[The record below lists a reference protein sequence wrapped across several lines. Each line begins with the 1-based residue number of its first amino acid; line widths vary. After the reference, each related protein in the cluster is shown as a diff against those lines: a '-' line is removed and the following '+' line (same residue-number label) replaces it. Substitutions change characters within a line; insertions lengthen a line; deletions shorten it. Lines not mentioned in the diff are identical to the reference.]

1 MASKLPFEL
10 KNASLFKDQSYV
22 NGDWVE
28 AKSGKR
34 FDIVDPGNG
43 KVWASAPD
51 NTAEDVDVA
60 VNTAHVAF
68 QSYRKVNPRTRAQWL
83 LKWDA
88 LIRENRD
95 DIANIVTYETGKPL
109 FESQGEIDYALG
121 FTWWFAGEAERV
133 MGTVQTPA
141 APGRRVFTVKQP
153 IGVAAA
159 LPYANFLTDEQRM
172 ILRKAGAALAA
183 GCTMIVKPSP
193 ETPLSVLALAN
204 LASQAGF
211 PKGVFSVLT
220 TSLEN
225 TPPLSE
231 ALCRHPLVKKVT
243 FTGSTRIGKL
253 VAKLCS
259 DGLKK
264 VTLELGGNCPFLV
277 FDDADLDQASDGKS
291 LSSECI
297 CPIADLHAA
306 LMALKWRHAGQ
317 ACITANRVYVQ
328 AGVYDK
334 FAAILKEKTSK
345 LVVGHGAEKGTTM
358 GPVTT
363 PRSLDKA
370 TSQVEDA
377 KKHGGQV
384 VLGGGKLTGKGGYFF
399 EPTIILG
406 AKKEML
412 ITEEETFAPVMAL
425 YSFETEEEAVTAA
438 NNTSMGLA
446 SYYFTKNIDRTWRL
460 LENLEAGMIGMNT
473 GNSSAAES
481 PFGGI
486 KESGY
491 GKESGKDVAINEYL
505 ITKTGTLTLDGHF

>member
-1 MASKLPFEL
+1 MVPKLPFEV
-10 KNASLFKDQSYV
+10 KNSSLFKDKSLV
-22 NGDWVE
+22 GGEWVE
-28 AKSGKR
+28 AISGKR
-34 FDIVDPGNG
+34 FDVIDPGSD

-51 NTAEDVDVA
+51 NAAEDVDAA
-60 VNTAHVAF
+60 VNAAHEAF
-68 QSYRKVNPRTRAQWL
+68 QTYKKINPRTRAQLL

-95 DIANIVTYETGKPL
+95 DIAHIVTYETGKPL
-109 FESQGEIDYALG
+109 AESQGELDYALG
-121 FTWWFAGEAERV
+121 FTWWFAGEAERIT
-133 MGTVQTPA
+133 GTIQTPS

-159 LPYANFLTDEQRM
+159 LVPWNFPIAM

-193 ETPLSVLALAN
+193 ETPLSVLALAE
-204 LASQAGF
+204 LAMQAGF

-231 ALCRHPLVKKVT
+231 ALCRHPLIKKIT
-243 FTGSTRIGKL
+243 FTGSTRVGKL
-253 VAKLCS
+253 VAKLCA

-264 VTLELGGNCPFLV
+264 VTLELGGNCPFLI
-277 FDDADLDQASDGKS
+277 FDDADLNQA
-291 LSSECI
+291 
-297 CPIADLHAA
+297 ADA

-328 AGVYDK
+328 KGVYDK
-334 FAAILKEKTSK
+334 FAEILTQKTSK

-363 PRSLDKA
+363 PRSLDRA
-370 TSQVEDA
+370 LNQVEDA
-377 KKHGGQV
+377 KKYGGQV
-384 VLGGGKLTGKGGYFF
+384 ILGGGKIIGKTGYFF

-412 ITEEETFAPVMAL
+412 ITSEETFAPVLAL
-425 YSFETEEEAVTAA
+425 YSFDTEEEAVTAA

-473 GNSSAAES
+473 GNASAAES

>member
-1 MASKLPFEL
+1 MVASKLPFEL
-10 KNASLFKDQSYV
+10 KNASLFKEQSLV
-22 NGDWVE
+22 NGKFVE

-34 FDIVDPGNG
+34 FDVVDPGSG

-51 NTAEDVDVA
+51 NNAEDVDVA
-60 VNTAHVAF
+60 VNAAHAAF
-68 QSYRKVNPRTRAQWL
+68 QSYKKTNPRTRAQWL

-109 FESQGEIDYALG
+109 AESQGELDYALG

-133 MGTVQTPA
+133 TGTIQTPA
-141 APGRRVFTVKQP
+141 IPGRRVFTVKQP

-159 LPYANFLTDEQRM
+159 LVPWNFPIAM
-172 ILRKAGAALAA
+172 VLRKASAALAA

-193 ETPLSVLALAN
+193 ETPLSVLALGY
-204 LASQAGF
+204 LAEQAGF
-211 PKGVFSVLT
+211 PEGVFSVLT

-243 FTGSTRIGKL
+243 FTGSTRVGKL

-277 FDDADLDQASDGKS
+277 FDDADLNQASD
-291 LSSECI
+291 
-297 CPIADLHAA
+297 A
-306 LMALKWRHAGQ
+306 LMLLKWRHAGQ

-370 TSQVEDA
+370 LNQVEDA
-377 KKHGGQV
+377 KKNGGQI
-384 VLGGGKLTGKGGYFF
+384 VLGGGKVTGKGGYFF

-412 ITEEETFAPVMAL
+412 ITEEETFAPVIAL
-425 YSFETEEEAVTAA
+425 YSFETEEEAVSAA

-446 SYYFTKNIDRTWRL
+446 SYFFTKNIDRTWRL